1 LPASR
6 EKSPQNPDRRSDHS
20 FFTRA
25 IAAIGNAILPVLLS
39 NFFWNNEGSPAMTNH
54 GPHCDRPMA
63 QGYGGGAR
71 L

>member
-1 LPASR
+1 MPASR

-25 IAAIGNAILPVLLS
+25 IAAIGNAILLVLLL
-39 NFFWNNEGSPAMTNH
+39 NFRINEGSPAMTNH
-54 GPHCDRPMA
+54 GPHYDRPMA
-63 QGYGGGAR
+63 QGYGRGTR

>member
-1 LPASR
+1 MPASR

-25 IAAIGNAILPVLLS
+25 IAAIGNAILPVLLL

-54 GPHCDRPMA
+54 GPLYDRPMA
-63 QGYGGGAR
+63 QGYGRGTR